1 MIRTFETENPD
12 DDLKYSSEKKS
23 VKITTDD
30 LAGEL
35 EKLTNEKTRMVKVK
49 ILRQYADELK
59 VGKND

>member
-1 MIRTFETENPD
+1 MIRTFETENPGD
-12 DDLKYSSEKKS
+12 NLQYDSEKKS